1 MENFNKYHKIRMLG
15 HEENADIFSDPSS
28 EIVIQEKID
37 GANFRFA
44 FNGDKIIFGSRTQQL
59 TSDEGEET
67 NIAKNF
73 RRCCQFVNK
82 QTADLG
88 LRKKYG
94 GLIFFGECCVKHS
107 LNYNWDTIPP
117 YLGFD
122 IFHIETGRYYNY
134 EDVKRIF
141 KQLNLEMVPLVKVVK
156 AGEIKEVTDEDV
168 PITKWP
174 TISNPKQQAEGIV
187 FKCYDKQIMAKYVR
201 AKFKEL
207 NAETFGG
214 SVKYEE
220 TDDGKFVARYCTNPR
235 IDKQIFKLIDDGN
248 ELDMPLMK
256 YLPKAVQSDIF
267 EECWQDVV
275 YSKMMLDF
283 GKIKKMITRRCL
295 SVLQQVIVNNSLNKN
310 I

>member
-134 EDVKRIF
+134 EDVKKIF
-141 KQLNLEMVPLVKVVK
+141 EELNLEVVPEVWVGKVKDLPEFLEK
-156 AGEIKEVTDEDV
+156 AKGLNSRT
-168 PITKWP
+168 
-174 TISNPKQQAEGIV
+174 TI
-187 FKCYDKQIMAKYVR
+187 
-201 AKFKEL
+201 
-207 NAETFGG
+207 
-214 SVKYEE
+214 
-220 TDDGKFVARYCTNPR
+220 
-235 IDKQIFKLIDDGN
+235 
-248 ELDMPLMK
+248 
-256 YLPKAVQSDIF
+256 
-267 EECWQDVV
+267 
-275 YSKMMLDF
+275 
-283 GKIKKMITRRCL
+283 
-295 SVLQQVIVNNSLNKN
+295 
-310 I
+310 